1 MDSSKYTRTFDR
13 PSNASM
19 VNPATLPEPPKG
31 HVWVEWVGEASP
43 MDSPIVRFN
52 LIANKYTREQRRVIK
67 ELSRVRIARTHR
79 HTRTLRRGNGAGQL
93 TSLHVPYVRFGPN
106 QRAAPGTTGSFT
118 QSVPFKT
125 ADAIKS
131 SASGHEF
138 IIHNERDGEHQ
149 NMIQIQET
157 GLKADAH
164 EAFKNFSSFRK
175 EMGW

>member
-1 MDSSKYTRTFDR
+1 MDKSKYTRTFDR

-19 VNPATLPEPPKG
+19 VNASALPPPPQG

-43 MDSPIVRFN
+43 MDSPVVRFN
-52 LIANKYTREQRRVIK
+52 LIANKYTREQRKVIK

-79 HTRTLRRGNGAGQL
+79 HTRTIRRGNGLGQL
-93 TSLHVPYVRFGPN
+93 VSLHVPYVRFGPN
-106 QRAAPGTTGSFT
+106 QRSAPGTTGSFT

-125 ADAIKS
+125 ADAIKA

-138 IIHNERDGEHQ
+138 IIHNERDCEQ
-149 NMIQIQET
+149 ENLIQIQDT
-157 GLKADAH
+157 GLKIETR
-164 EAFKNFSSFRK
+164 EAFNSFGSFRK